1 MLRIMIAILVLAL
14 VLVLVVAEYRKGFC
28 DGLRA
33 AERALDEV
41 FEEMIQDYETRND
54 KED

>member
-1 MLRIMIAILVLAL
+1 MVAILVIAL

-33 AERALDEV
+33 AERALDGV
-41 FEEMIQDYETRND
+41 FEEIIQDHETRND
-54 KED
+54 KKD